1 MKTKNI
7 ILNTLFLTILGGALF
22 YSYQSGKKSQE
33 SNHLNISLETPAGEK
48 TIADFSGKYN
58 LVYFGFLTCP
68 DICPTTL
75 KTFSSVFKEMKS
87 EELEKIQMLFID
99 LDPERDTLEGM
110 KIYASHFHSKI
121 IPLRTNLE
129 NLKKIT
135 EGFGIYFKK
144 VPLKESNMSYTI
156 DHSTGILYLD
166 PNGNVIS
173 VIDHDSTVPEILAF
187 LRMEM
192 KNK

>member
-1 MKTKNI
+1 MKTKNM
-7 ILNTLFLTILGGALF
+7 ILNFLFVAILGGALF
-22 YSYQSGKKSQE
+22 YSYQNNNKSQK
-33 SNHLNISLETPAGEK
+33 NDHLNISLETPLGAK
-48 TIADFSGKYN
+48 SIADFAGKYN

-75 KTFSSVFKEMKS
+75 KTFSSVFKEMKN
-87 EELEKIQMLFID
+87 EELDNIQMLFID
-99 LDPERDTLEGM
+99 LDPERDSLEGM
-110 KIYASHFHSKI
+110 KIYTSHFHSKI
-121 IPLRTNLE
+121 VPMRTNLE

-135 EGFGIYFKK
+135 DAFGIYFKK

-166 PNGNVIS
+166 PKGNVIS
-173 VIDHDSTVPEILAF
+173 VIDHDATVPEILAS